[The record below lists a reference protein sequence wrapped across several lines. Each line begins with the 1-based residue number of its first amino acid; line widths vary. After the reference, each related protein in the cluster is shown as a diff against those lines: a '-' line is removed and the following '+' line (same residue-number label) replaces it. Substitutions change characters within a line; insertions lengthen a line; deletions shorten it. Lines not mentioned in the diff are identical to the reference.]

1 MDFSTIQNT
10 PKKNQALVNSAF
22 IMGLIS
28 IICAFTCFSFLSP
41 VFGGLGIIFALLSKG
56 KEDVMEKKAKRGL
69 VLASISLIATVAFT
83 AFTFIYTF
91 IMVSQQTPD
100 ELHDNL
106 NEAYEE
112 VYGQSFDE
120 LYKEIYGEDF
130 DDMYEEMYKN
140 IYGDM

>member
-91 IMVSQQTPD
+91 VVMSQYTPD
-100 ELHDNL
+100 ELHDHL

-112 VYGQSFDE
+112 TYGQSFDE

>member
-83 AFTFIYTF
+83 AFIFIYTF
-91 IMVSQQTPD
+91 P
-100 ELHDNL
+100 L
-106 NEAYEE
+106 
-112 VYGQSFDE
+112 
-120 LYKEIYGEDF
+120 KPR
-130 DDMYEEMYKN
+130 
-140 IYGDM
+140 